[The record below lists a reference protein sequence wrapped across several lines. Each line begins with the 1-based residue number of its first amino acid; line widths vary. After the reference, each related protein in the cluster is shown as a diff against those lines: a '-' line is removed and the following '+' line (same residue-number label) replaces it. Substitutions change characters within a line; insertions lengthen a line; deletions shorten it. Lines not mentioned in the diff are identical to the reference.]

1 MERYGLQL
9 AIDKIRRIYTYVVL
23 GVVKSYGSFAA
34 LLVSLFVGPW
44 VRFLH
49 LQPKNGKKKAGSPG
63 TLQIFWDALGCSGTG
78 CPLFEQL
85 SSLSLVSKF
94 TLLSMLAHRWDL

>member
-49 LQPKNGKKKAGSPG
+49 LQPKKRQKESRKSWNSAD
-63 TLQIFWDALGCSGTG
+63 LLGCFG
-78 CPLFEQL
+78 
-85 SSLSLVSKF
+85 
-94 TLLSMLAHRWDL
+94 MLGYRMPFV